1 MYYNVKVLAENLFIA
16 EYNLLKTGSDIVLKI
31 GIIPNLGKEDCKEVF
46 SGFCA
51 LLEGKAEVF
60 VTDEVFS
67 LPVETL
73 VNNRKLLENLAEE
86 WKVKILE
93 KDRFFEH
100 SDVVVVMGGDGS
112 ILRAASDAAKW
123 GKPLLGINLGR
134 VGYLASAEKTALET
148 VAEQLVSGNYTTEEH
163 LLLSTENDGKDILA
177 LNDVVISRSE
187 MGRILEFSVYVDED
201 FVDNYTADGVVIATP
216 TGSTAYSLSAGGPVA
231 YPYMDMLIITP
242 VCAHGLSARPIV
254 VPADKKITLKMGNR
268 YDYKAL
274 VSADGQI
281 INTITADREVT
292 VKKASVKVKLIKAN
306 NYGFYDILRYKL
318 KGETL

>member
-1 MYYNVKVLAENLFIA
+1 MLN
-16 EYNLLKTGSDIVLKI
+16 I
-31 GIIPNLGKEDCKEVF
+31 GIIPNFGKEECREVF
-46 SGFCA
+46 SKFCA
-51 LLEGKAEVF
+51 LLEGKACLF

-67 LPVETL
+67 LPAET
-73 VNNRKLLENLAEE
+73 VARNRGVLEELANEFKAEIKDTDSFFNL
-86 WKVKILE
+86 
-93 KDRFFEH
+93 

-112 ILRAASDAAKW
+112 LLRAVPGAAKW

-134 VGYLASAEKTALET
+134 VGYLASAEKNSLED
-148 VAEQLVSGNYTTEEH
+148 VAARLISGEYKTEEH
-163 LLLSTENDGKDILA
+163 LLLSTKNCGEEIFA
-177 LNDVVISRSE
+177 LNDVVVSRSE

-201 FVDNYTADGVVIATP
+201 FVDSYTADGMVVATP

-231 YPYMDMLIITP
+231 YPYMNMLIITP

-254 VPADKKITLKMGNR
+254 VPADKKITIKMGNR

-281 INTITADREVT
+281 IDTITADKCVT
-292 VKKASVKVKLIKAN
+292 VEKAPVKVKLIKAN
-306 NYGFYDILRYKL
+306 DYGFYDILRYKL